1 VTQQSFWNA
10 SNGPYLYEDTNVYPD
25 AEAHVPF
32 YGPQVKI
39 SESATESM
47 HVVRLQEFNTVVPGS
62 VSVTAS
68 GLNSRINSGS
78 VNTSSVDSVVDSS
91 TIMESGVNS
100 QLQSA
105 ISSTTSTLSSGDSVA
120 QSAVTSMTSKA
131 DSRVDSNVLYQSTL
145 NSVVESRLTVHGI

>member
-1 VTQQSFWNA
+1 MTQQSFWNA

-47 HVVRLQEFNTVVPGS
+47 HVVRLQEFNTVVPAS

-68 GLNSRINSGS
+68 GLNSRVDSGS
-78 VNTSSVDSVVDSS
+78 LNTSSVGSTVTSQGVKDSNADSTLQS
-91 TIMESGVNS
+91 TI
-100 QLQSA
+100 
-105 ISSTTSTLSSGDSVA
+105 TSTVSS
-120 QSAVTSMTSKA
+120 A
-131 DSRVDSNVLYQSTL
+131 DSRIDSNIQAQSTI
-145 NSVVESRLTVHGI
+145 NSTVESRLTVHGI